1 MTVDITTF
9 IYSPIYI
16 IGHWVGL
23 IVATVVQMFS
33 GVVLPNTI
41 IDTVGLLTIATIL
54 LTLAEIAKKIAWGIV
69 TICWALVIIRIGM
82 LTYTSAQ

>member
-1 MTVDITTF
+1 MDISTF
-9 IYSPIYI
+9 IFSPIYI

-23 IVATVVQMFS
+23 IVATAVQMLS
-33 GVVLPNTI
+33 GVVLPTTI
-41 IDTVGLLTIATIL
+41 IDTVGLLSIATIL

-82 LTYTSAQ
+82 LTYTGA